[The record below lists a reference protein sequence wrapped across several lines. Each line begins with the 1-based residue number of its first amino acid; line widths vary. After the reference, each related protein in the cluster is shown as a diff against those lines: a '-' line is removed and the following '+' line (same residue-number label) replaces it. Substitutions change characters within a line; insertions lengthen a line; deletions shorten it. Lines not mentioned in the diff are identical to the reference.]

1 MNSNNYNSLIK
12 IAAADYDH
20 YEHLENSKNKTKKQN
35 ANYPVTKPSKITGG
49 IPLTQ
54 VADIEKKTNEQW
66 DSDKLNFGNWF
77 NAWGRGVH
85 KFRKVPFIQGQGS
98 PVGFDVDYGIQG
110 DPRSSIERYDDSAL
124 AQRQALSKNEANK
137 KIVAQNLDQIF
148 AKHHRDSQ
156 ERARRGLQTTPRD
169 TIGQHTLYMNPDG
182 TVNTFRANLDALKSG
197 IARWNI
203 LKGHPLNPAE
213 LSSLASK
220 YSEFNNRNQQLEDGF
235 NSIPTDFYLTS
246 PGNAAIES
254 HNANKPERP

>member
-12 IAAADYDH
+12 IAADYDH
-20 YEHLENSKNKTKKQN
+20 YEHLENSRNKTKKQN
-35 ANYPVTKPSKITGG
+35 ANYPTTKPSKTTGG

-66 DSDKLNFGNWF
+66 DKDKWYPSNWF
-77 NAWGRGVH
+77 EDTH
-85 KFRKVPFIQGQGS
+85 KVRKVPFIQGQGS

-124 AQRQALSKNEANK
+124 AQRQALNKNEANK
-137 KIVAQNLDQIF
+137 KVVAQNLDQLF
-148 AKHHRDSQ
+148 AKHHRESQ
-156 ERARRGLQTTPRD
+156 ERAKRGLQTTPRD
-169 TIGQHTLYMNPDG
+169 AIGLHTLYMNPNG

-197 IARWNI
+197 IARWNM

-220 YSEFNNRNQQLEDGF
+220 YSEFNDRNQQLEDGF

-254 HNANKPERP
+254 HNANKPEKP